1 MNRTLKILI
10 IGLLIQAAVVPS
22 QAWGLAFDINVNTAN
37 LTGKPAILAFDFTNG
52 DGVFN
57 NTARVANFLTD
68 GSFDPVQALPAGD
81 VDGSLNATVTF
92 SDTSFFNELLQP
104 ITLGNAFQFRLEISD
119 LFAGGIP
126 DAFSFFILDSNLMPL
141 VSTDDPSGGDALFA
155 LDLTGTGSGNLSV
168 YASPQ
173 ASWSITPVPEP
184 DSLALMLIGFWSL
197 YSRNQRQRGLMRRR
211 YEI

>member
-1 MNRTLKILI
+1 MNRTLKIFI
-10 IGLLIQAAVVPS
+10 IGILLQAGVTPS
-22 QAWGLAFDINVNTAN
+22 EVWALAFDINVNTAN
-37 LTGKPAILAFDFTNG
+37 LTGKPATLAFDFTNG
-52 DGVFN
+52 DGAFN

-68 GSFDPVQALPAGD
+68 GSFDPIQAIPAGD
-81 VDGSLNATVTF
+81 VGGSLNSSVTF

-155 LDLTGTGSGNLSV
+155 LDLNGRGNLSV
-168 YASPQ
+168 YASTQ

-184 DSLALMLIGFWSL
+184 DSFALILIGFWSL
-197 YSRNQRQRGLMRRR
+197 YSRNKRQHSSKRRR
-211 YEI
+211 FEI